1 MYIEGPHDDTG
12 IPTAFGF
19 RSANCLFAIEE
30 YLSTRET
37 AEVLDHRSS
46 RSGSQL
52 TMPYAPTTVPL
63 AGAGPLVQRSLMA
76 ETNSPNAGSAVS
88 GL

>member
-1 MYIEGPHDDTG
+1 MHTLRQNVGDGNFHYLAGRGPDDTG

-37 AEVLDHRSS
+37 AEVLDRRSS

-52 TMPYAPTTVPL
+52 TMP
-63 AGAGPLVQRSLMA
+63 
-76 ETNSPNAGSAVS
+76 
-88 GL
+88 

>member
-30 YLSTRET
+30 YLSTPET
-37 AEVLDHRSS
+37 AEVLDRRSS

-52 TMPYAPTTVPL
+52 TMP
-63 AGAGPLVQRSLMA
+63 
-76 ETNSPNAGSAVS
+76 
-88 GL
+88 